1 MAVISFLISIHHTD
15 TVKAKIGHSSFAFV
29 YHVHLNIPS
38 AWHNDFNKWSN
49 NETYL
54 PILAAVS
61 SYEPQNVT
69 ALSSFPM
76 SQVTFD
82 PPVTKA
88 LWPRARITIDRRG
101 GKGPSQVSLNNSTIK
116 PSCREKCLVFM
127 WFFFQSLNVSLFI
140 RMQHIPA
147 HLSWARMERA
157 RSEKT
162 KGGGVLRRQ
171 KARTTPQSHKRCTCW
186 QLSTQH
192 ACTLIL
198 VFCKSFTI
206 LSPERSGSSYYV
218 SLLQKSTSF
227 TTQHS
232 PSYKLG
238 RCSVKRKYFVKSV
251 KYIHL

>member
-88 LWPRARITIDRRG
+88 LWPGARITIDRRG
-101 GKGPSQVSLNNSTIK
+101 GKGPTQVSLNNSTIK

-162 KGGGVLRRQ
+162 KGGGSSDETESKDHASKSQKMHVL
-171 KARTTPQSHKRCTCW
+171 
-186 QLSTQH
+186 
-192 ACTLIL
+192 
-198 VFCKSFTI
+198 
-206 LSPERSGSSYYV
+206 
-218 SLLQKSTSF
+218 

-232 PSYKLG
+232 ACMYSHPSFLQIFY
-238 RCSVKRKYFVKSV
+238 YFVTREIWKQLLRFSFT
-251 KYIHL
+251 KEHEFHNSAFSFLQTWPLFCQT